1 MTRED
6 QKRLEA
12 CTLEIAEILYRNA
25 ESKNALQLKTLEG
38 IELAVR
44 EQVLEN
50 VSPKIGFFCEE
61 KQWNESRKRKTFK
74 KLHRQLDNYK

>member
-1 MTRED
+1 MTPED
-6 QKRLEA
+6 QERLEA

-50 VSPKIGFFCEE
+50 VSPKIGFFLRRKALGRHLE
-61 KQWNESRKRKTFK
+61 KKDISKVALAT
-74 KLHRQLDNYK
+74 

>member
-1 MTRED
+1 MAPED
-6 QKRLEA
+6 QERLEA

-44 EQVLEN
+44 EEVLEN
-50 VSPKIGFFCEE
+50 VSPKIGFFLQRKAVERKQE
-61 KQWNESRKRKTFK
+61 KKDISKVASAT
-74 KLHRQLDNYK
+74 

>member
-1 MTRED
+1 MTPED
-6 QKRLEA
+6 QERLGA

-50 VSPKIGFFCEE
+50 VSPKLGFFLRRKAVEQKQE
-61 KQWNESRKRKTFK
+61 KK
-74 KLHRQLDNYK
+74 DI

>member
-1 MTRED
+1 MTPED
-6 QKRLEA
+6 QERLEA

-50 VSPKIGFFCEE
+50 VSPKIGFFLQRKAVERHLE
-61 KQWNESRKRKTFK
+61 KKDISKVASAN
-74 KLHRQLDNYK
+74 